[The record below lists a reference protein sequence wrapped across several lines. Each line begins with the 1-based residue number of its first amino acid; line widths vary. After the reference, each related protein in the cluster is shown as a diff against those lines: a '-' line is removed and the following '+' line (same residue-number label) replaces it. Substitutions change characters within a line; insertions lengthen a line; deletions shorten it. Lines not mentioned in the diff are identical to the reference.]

1 MHNCNNFFS
10 KRLEQFNSRLLLHQ
24 RSARL
29 NHNLSPG
36 VRRGSGA
43 VGLQATATRGT
54 GPRATIP
61 LTFCRARVWSGWPP
75 SHGDAGDRPPALR
88 YLSLFVGRGACPSP
102 TPSTGDRQEPANLP
116 NRPDGSSG
124 APAPEEAGSGELAL
138 QNPHLVNPVNP
149 DSEKKKNARAGHI
162 KVLQT

>member
-1 MHNCNNFFS
+1 MDS
-10 KRLEQFNSRLLLHQ
+10 KPRRRGGQAPALQY
-24 RSARL
+24 
-29 NHNLSPG
+29 LSLF
-36 VRRGSGA
+36 VRRGPGA

-61 LTFCRARVWSGWPP
+61 LTFCRAR
-75 SHGDAGDRPPALR
+75 
-88 YLSLFVGRGACPSP
+88 ACPSP

-138 QNPHLVNPVNP
+138 QKPHLVNPVNP
-149 DSEKKKNARAGHI
+149 DSEKKKTRAPGTLRSYRPESRTLGIMPVLVAFERARVGCLAAARTVFFSRVVSLGP
-162 KVLQT
+162 